1 MPIVAFFFYYLQFT
15 TTLANSSGK
24 TDWCS
29 DKNYRESAGKKG
41 AGFGAVVPGGNNV
54 LANTSAIWYS
64 LLAFVALVTPLE
76 LDFRGAASYNS
87 RPFLL
92 YGRGFGRQQIA

>member
-1 MPIVAFFFYYLQFT
+1 VLVEVRNNGTIDPAEAGESDRSV
-15 TTLANSSGK
+15 SG
-24 TDWCS
+24 
-29 DKNYRESAGKKG
+29 R
-41 AGFGAVVPGGNNV
+41 NNV
-54 LANTSAIWYS
+54 LANASSIWYS
-64 LLAFVALVTPLE
+64 LYAFVALVTPLE

>member
-1 MPIVAFFFYYLQFT
+1 MKSDQDKRKKQQVLSDFGWMREITGMRHVFREETNA
-15 TTLANSSGK
+15 LANASS
-24 TDWCS
+24 
-29 DKNYRESAGKKG
+29 
-41 AGFGAVVPGGNNV
+41 
-54 LANTSAIWYS
+54 IWYYS
-64 LLAFVALVTPLE
+64 VAFVALVTPLE

>member
-1 MPIVAFFFYYLQFT
+1 VK
-15 TTLANSSGK
+15 SDDGK
-24 TDWCS
+24 RKKQRMLTDIGWM
-29 DKNYRESAGKKG
+29 RGIAGMG
-41 AGFGAVVPGGNNV
+41 HVFLEETIV
-54 LANTSAIWYS
+54 LANASSIWYS
-64 LLAFVALVTPLE
+64 SGAFVALVTPLE